1 MENNRYD
8 DIHIQ
13 EDQHNEVVHTFS
25 AEYEAQK
32 NKLLDGIKDVEEYN
46 GHIGKGKNWL
56 LSGQFA
62 KVAVILICAVILLP
76 VSIHA
81 AVTVYRFTV
90 SQDGHTATGTIQTN
104 EDGETYDAASQ
115 SEQDTSASSSD
126 EKSKAYDADTARR
139 YIEVDFSYL
148 PAGMIR
154 VEESKYDMSDGQ
166 SDMGLSIAADK
177 WDGKSYDVVNRD
189 VEKSRTLSAGK
200 YEYLLFERGGV
211 NYSFDRLVYIPVKE
225 HSVIITMY
233 VGRAISETDLTKVIA
248 GMSINED
255 IGDDPAK
262 WIMVGDYVLDDS
274 YVREN
279 TETDTELL
287 KDMFT
292 KVNVNEEFVRG
303 GYEMTVNDITI
314 YDNICDIPQSDIVY
328 WFGELDSRFVDEY
341 GKFKAVRCR
350 RLIETTD
357 DAFSRWDSYNDSS
370 LRLVAVDM
378 TYKGDVM
385 GGTDEMEDD
394 LAFYLDRGEITPDGG
409 MEHPDTTNYYYS
421 GEDVSAQNSQ
431 EMTYVSPAYAEIDG
445 QKAEL
450 VDMAITM
457 SRDGEEHDMKVYFLV
472 DESEIKDSYIDIT
485 YGGCN
490 TQYFDYA
497 TIYLG
502 DEK

>member
-1 MENNRYD
+1 M
-8 DIHIQ
+8 
-13 EDQHNEVVHTFS
+13 
-25 AEYEAQK
+25 
-32 NKLLDGIKDVEEYN
+32 
-46 GHIGKGKNWL
+46 
-56 LSGQFA
+56 
-62 KVAVILICAVILLP
+62 
-76 VSIHA
+76 
-81 AVTVYRFTV
+81 
-90 SQDGHTATGTIQTN
+90 
-104 EDGETYDAASQ
+104 
-115 SEQDTSASSSD
+115 
-126 EKSKAYDADTARR
+126 
-139 YIEVDFSYL
+139 
-148 PAGMIR
+148 
-154 VEESKYDMSDGQ
+154 
-166 SDMGLSIAADK
+166 
-177 WDGKSYDVVNRD
+177 
-189 VEKSRTLSAGK
+189 
-200 YEYLLFERGGV
+200 
-211 NYSFDRLVYIPVKE
+211 
-225 HSVIITMY
+225 
-233 VGRAISETDLTKVIA
+233 
-248 GMSINED
+248 
-255 IGDDPAK
+255 
-262 WIMVGDYVLDDS
+262 
-274 YVREN
+274 
-279 TETDTELL
+279 
-287 KDMFT
+287 
-292 KVNVNEEFVRG
+292 
-303 GYEMTVNDITI
+303 
-314 YDNICDIPQSDIVY
+314 
-328 WFGELDSRFVDEY
+328 DEY

>member
-81 AVTVYRFTV
+81 AVTVYSFTV

-104 EDGETYDAASQ
+104 EDGET
-115 SEQDTSASSSD
+115 
-126 EKSKAYDADTARR
+126 YDADTARR

-154 VEESKYDMSDGQ
+154 VEENKYDMSDGQ

-189 VEKSRTLSAGK
+189 VENSRTLSAGK

-225 HSVIITMY
+225 HAVIITMY
-233 VGRAISETDLTKVIA
+233 VGRAISETDLAKVIA

-262 WIMVGDYVLDDS
+262 WTLVGDYILDDS
-274 YVREN
+274 YVSEN
-279 TETDTELL
+279 TETDTEPL
-287 KDMFT
+287 KDRFT

-303 GYEMTVNDITI
+303 GYEMTVKDITV
-314 YDNICDIPQSDIVY
+314 YDNIGEIEQSDMVY
-328 WFGELDSRFVDEY
+328 WFGELDSRFVDED
-341 GKFKAVRCR
+341 GKFKTVRCR

-357 DAFSRWDSYNDSS
+357 DTFSRWDNYNDSS

-378 TYKGDVM
+378 TYKGDTR
-385 GGTDEMEDD
+385 GGTDEMRDD
-394 LAFYLDRGEITPDGG
+394 LAFYLARGEITPDGG
-409 MEHPDTTNYYYS
+409 MKHPETTNYYYS
-421 GEDVSAQNSQ
+421 GENVSAQNSQ

-450 VDMAITM
+450 VDMGITM

-472 DESEIKDSYIDIT
+472 DESEIKDSYMEIT